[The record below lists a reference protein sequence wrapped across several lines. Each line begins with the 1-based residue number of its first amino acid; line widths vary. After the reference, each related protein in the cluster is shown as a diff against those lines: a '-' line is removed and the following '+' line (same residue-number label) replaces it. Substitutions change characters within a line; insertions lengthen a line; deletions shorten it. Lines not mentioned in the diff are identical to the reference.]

1 MERCSKLLN
10 MNEPKRK
17 RYKFL
22 PKLYTKLLRR
32 YYNDLASKQDS
43 EDVYIERDTVLVSTK
58 LLSKASLKE
67 ALTKYKEYTV
77 IDHRGRE
84 LKAKGE

>member
-1 MERCSKLLN
+1 MLNYTKQLN
-10 MNEPKRK
+10 MNTPKRK

-43 EDVYIERDTVLVSTK
+43 DDVYTEKDTVLISTK
-58 LLSKASLKE
+58 LLSKTSLKDVL
-67 ALTKYKEYTV
+67 AKYKEYTV